1 MSQIIV
7 ERAAAVEAC
16 AWLEN
21 QDSVIKYN
29 ISPVFPMNLFAS
41 PFRFEFQNE
50 HDAMVFSIRWARHII
65 KSL

>member
-1 MSQIIV
+1 M
-7 ERAAAVEAC
+7 E
-16 AWLEN
+16 WLET
-21 QDSVIKYN
+21 QDPVIKYN

>member
-1 MSQIIV
+1 MLSIII
-7 ERAAAVEAC
+7 ERSASINAME
-16 AWLEN
+16 WLET